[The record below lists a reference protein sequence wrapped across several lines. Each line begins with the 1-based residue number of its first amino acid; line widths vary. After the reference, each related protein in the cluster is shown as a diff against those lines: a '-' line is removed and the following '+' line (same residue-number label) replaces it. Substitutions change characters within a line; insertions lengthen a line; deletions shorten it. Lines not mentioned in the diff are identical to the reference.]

1 MLEDRNKVPNEVLL
15 ECGLE
20 LMNQNGRPLTKM
32 QTKGR
37 AMIYTMPGPGK
48 QTVRIRTCNDH
59 LLVVLADRDAE
70 DAKLNIEGTDF
81 ILIVMP
87 TTPRSHGPVVGFLVP
102 SKIVAEAARSTH
114 REWRAGNPNTKG
126 ENRTWNLW
134 FSDNG
139 PSKASGFARKWSN
152 YLLNGQVTTQSPGVA
167 NLQEQQTAPAKLG
180 EIIAVAKS
188 QIAEAAGVTPNAVHI
203 SIDLS

>member
-1 MLEDRNKVPNEVLL
+1 MLEDRDKVPNEVLL
-15 ECGLE
+15 ECGLD
-20 LMNQNGRPLTKM
+20 LMKQNGKPLTKM

-37 AMIYTMPGPGK
+37 AMIYAMPDK
-48 QTVRIRTCNDH
+48 LTVRIRTCNDH

-70 DAKLNIEGTDF
+70 DAKLNVEGTDF

-87 TTPRSHGPVVGFLVP
+87 TTPRSHGPVAGFLVP
-102 SKIVAEAARSTH
+102 SEIVAEAARSTH

-139 PSKASGFARKWSN
+139 PHKASGFARKWSA
-152 YLLNGQVTTQSPGVA
+152 YLLNGRVSTQSPSGA

-180 EIIAVAKS
+180 EIIAIAKS